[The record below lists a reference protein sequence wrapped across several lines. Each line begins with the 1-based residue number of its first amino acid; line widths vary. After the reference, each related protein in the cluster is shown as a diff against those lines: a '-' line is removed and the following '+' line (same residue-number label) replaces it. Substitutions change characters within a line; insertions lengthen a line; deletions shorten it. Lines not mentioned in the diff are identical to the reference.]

1 MLSQL
6 VERNT
11 KLNAGEARYT
21 ITVNLWDD
29 TELIV
34 TVRGYNETQAA
45 ARALN
50 SYQAKT
56 VRVGISHAVAVERWG
71 ACSCEDADNNHRPY
85 GDCPVRAPY
94 MQPFT
99 VSA

>member
-6 VERNT
+6 VESKT
-11 KLNAGEARYT
+11 KLRAGEARYT
-21 ITVNLWDD
+21 ITVKLWDG
-29 TELIV
+29 TEFVV

-56 VRVGISHAVAVERWG
+56 VKVSVSHAGAVERWG

-94 MQPFT
+94 VQP
-99 VSA
+99 SAR